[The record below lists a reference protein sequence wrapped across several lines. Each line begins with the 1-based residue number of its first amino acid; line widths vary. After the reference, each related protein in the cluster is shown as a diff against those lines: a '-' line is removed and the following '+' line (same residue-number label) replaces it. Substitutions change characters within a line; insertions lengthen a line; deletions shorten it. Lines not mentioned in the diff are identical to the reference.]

1 MSFAKD
7 IKKMNDKGK
16 LLLVRDLLDA
26 INIKTKIK
34 RIGDVNMR
42 IDAMGKLPDGKT
54 AIFSIEFGNDA
65 LEIPRKILEDY
76 AIIHNRYNIKKK
88 DIVTFA
94 ILNLLPSKRS
104 EYYKVVDDIKRI
116 TQIEIYTMPL
126 DFLNKMI
133 KRKETINNYN
143 YKDFYISSVEG
154 NKLFKPSK

>member
-1 MSFAKD
+1 MSFTKH
-7 IKKMNDKGK
+7 IKKMNDKSK

-88 DIVTFA
+88 RYSDFC
-94 ILNLLPSKRS
+94 NSKFTT
-104 EYYKVVDDIKRI
+104 K
-116 TQIEIYTMPL
+116 
-126 DFLNKMI
+126 
-133 KRKETINNYN
+133 
-143 YKDFYISSVEG
+143 
-154 NKLFKPSK
+154 